1 MKTEE
6 IIKECVFKAVR
17 SSGAGGQHVN
27 KVSSKVVLSFD
38 ITASE
43 SLRPDEKELLTT
55 KLKSRLNKQ
64 NVLLLDS
71 SESRSQYQNKEIVIT
86 RFIAIIKAALYVPKS
101 RRATRPTR
109 GSVVRKKNNK
119 THLSQK
125 KAMRRKP
132 SSDA

>member
-1 MKTEE
+1 MKAEE

-43 SLRPDEKELLTT
+43 SLRPDEKERLITQ
-55 KLKSRLNKQ
+55 LKSRLNKQ
-64 NVLLLDS
+64 SILQLDA
-71 SESRSQYQNKEIVIT
+71 SESRSQYQNKEIVSN
-86 RFIAIIKAALYVPKS
+86 RFISIIQAALYIPKS

-125 KAMRRKP
+125 KALRRKP
-132 SSDA
+132 NSDA